1 MQHNRMRRSPQR
13 QVLNPLMRIALNAH
27 CAISMTGMKRP
38 KGSRNHRRVHH
49 TNPHRSLPS
58 SRSTVGE
65 ALKALETAGRG
76 QQRIAEGHQPLVHL
90 G

>member
-1 MQHNRMRRSPQR
+1 
-13 QVLNPLMRIALNAH
+13 
-27 CAISMTGMKRP
+27 MKRP
-38 KGSRNHRRVHH
+38 KGSHNHRRVHH
-49 TNPHRSLPS
+49 TNPYRSLPS

-65 ALKALETAGRG
+65 ALKTAGRG